1 MPSQPV
7 TFLVSLHDA
16 EGRLDEFMGVLQPV
30 LDAMRHEPTFINAVL
45 HRSPE
50 DPHRLMLYETWAD
63 LDDVR
68 DVQLNRDYREDYH
81 SRLEELLRAPR
92 EISVWTPVRSD
103 LAMFAGRSPVCAA

>member
-7 TFLVSLHDA
+7 TFLVSLHVA
-16 EGRLDEFMGVLQPV
+16 EGRLDEFIGALERV

-68 DVQLNRDYREDYH
+68 DVQLKREYREDYH
-81 SRLEELLRAPR
+81 ARLADLLRAPR
-92 EISVWTPVRSD
+92 EVTIWTPVRADFTHFACRSD
-103 LAMFAGRSPVCAA
+103 VCAA